1 MSLVVNRK
9 ARFNYEILQKFEV
22 GIMLEGFEVKAAR
35 SGHMSLDGAHV
46 TLLPK
51 LMAIK
56 KGSAR
61 LTLIGGTISPLQPLN
76 VPDSFVA
83 TRPRQLLM
91 KEKQMDELSE
101 EIKNKGVTIVPISV
115 YAKRGL
121 IKLEIALVRGKKKFD
136 KRETLKKKDAK
147 REIDRVMKGGR

>member
-9 ARFNYEILQKFEV
+9 AKFNYEILEKFEV

-46 TLLPK
+46 ILLPK
-51 LMAIK
+51 LSAIK
-56 KGSAR
+56 KGGAR
-61 LTLIGGTISPLQPLN
+61 LSLIGATITPLQPKN
-76 VPDSFVA
+76 VSDSFVA
-83 TRPRQLLM
+83 THTRQLLM
-91 KEKQMDELSE
+91 KEKELDSLE
-101 EIKNKGVTIVPISV
+101 KELKTKGVTIVPLSV

-121 IKLEIALVRGKKKFD
+121 IKIEIALVRGKKKFD